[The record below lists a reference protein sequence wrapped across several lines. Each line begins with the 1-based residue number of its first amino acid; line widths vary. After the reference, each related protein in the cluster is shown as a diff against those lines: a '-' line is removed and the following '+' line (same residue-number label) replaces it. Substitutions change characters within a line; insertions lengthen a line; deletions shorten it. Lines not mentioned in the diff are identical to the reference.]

1 MGVAVR
7 TQRLRQKKAFRL
19 LEGAQKVQTRPVATV
34 FKWQFPHNREEQVPG
49 IKEKQ
54 DRGV

>member
-19 LEGAQKVQTRPVATV
+19 LEGAQKVQTGLVATV
-34 FKWQFPHNREEQVPG
+34 LKWQFPHNREEQVPR

-54 DRGV
+54 DWGV